1 MSFERDFIVG
11 AHFNHVIIVNKIYT
25 GGVSAEENDLQR
37 FFLQTDLRRE
47 CVLGAYVRIGVWGLP
62 LEGKIAMLQEVKT
75 FIDFLD
81 CMTLLFEV
89 EALFL

>member
-25 GGVSAEENDLQR
+25 GGVSAEENDLQG

-47 CVLGAYVRIGVWGLP
+47 GVLGAYVRVGVWGLP
-62 LEGKIAMLQEVKT
+62 LEGKIEMLQEVET

-81 CMTLLFEV
+81 CITLLFEV